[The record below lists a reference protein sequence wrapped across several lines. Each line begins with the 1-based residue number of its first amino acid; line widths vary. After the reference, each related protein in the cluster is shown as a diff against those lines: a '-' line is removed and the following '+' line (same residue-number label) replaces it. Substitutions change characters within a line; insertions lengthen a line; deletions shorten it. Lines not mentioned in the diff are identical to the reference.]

1 MQTPDVSTSDAKR
14 RLWDAKRRLLDA
26 QKRASDACAKN
37 KWAGFSKKGAA
48 LQKRRI
54 WFREVIFEKAFKKGP
69 LETPVRIYVHKKTR
83 ASIWIRF
90 LTRKRGWFCY
100 ESRVSWLYPGYAAK
114 PIIDNHGNSA
124 SGSIGPSEVP
134 PAQSECSPK
143 RQIRPVTKISTA
155 LMAKCKHRRMI
166 WNMKC
171 EIWKMKYETWQ
182 DMSRCE
188 IWNVRDWYEIWDMR
202 YEMWHDVRLHD
213 VIGYE
218 MERN

>member
-1 MQTPDVSTSDAKR
+1 MCKPRTCPLRTQKDAFGTQKDAFWTP
-14 RLWDAKRRLLDA
+14 
-26 QKRASDACAKN
+26 KN
-37 KWAGFSKKGAA
+37 A
-48 LQKRRI
+48 LQTRVPRTNGQVFLKKAQHYKKRRI

-69 LETPVRIYVHKKTR
+69 LETPVRIYVHNKTR
-83 ASIWIRF
+83 ASIWICF

-188 IWNVRDWYEIWDMR
+188 IWNVTDWIWDMR
-202 YEMWHDVRLHD
+202 CDMMWDC
-213 VIGYE
+213 
-218 MERN
+218 MTS